1 MHPHYRWAYYLNPQ
15 GCPLS
20 GVMTVSQEQV
30 EGCELQLGVL
40 EVNGKA
46 ITVAILTDE
55 QAAMLDSQQAELVMV
70 NTGLV

>member
-1 MHPHYRWAYYLNPQ
+1 MSSSYRWAYYLSPQ

-20 GVMTVSQEQV
+20 GVMSVSEAQV
-30 EGCELQLGVL
+30 EVCGLQLGVL

-55 QAAMLDSQQAELVMV
+55 QAAMLDSQRAELVMV
-70 NTGLV
+70 NTGSV